1 MHFCLLWTRFF
12 LLKEHSACSSYP
24 LMQLIWLISLQ
35 PKSYQSLSPAV
46 MAVSLVFFFF
56 FCVYVPSPWVK
67 TAFPAH
73 LQSVHS
79 STLQFM
85 NSGRSLAHCQF
96 VASESGYRLCF
107 FTFLLS
113 CSPCVLHHCLLS
125 TLPPSLPTPLCLHCW
140 TPPLNICTFSF
151 VKWAFIRST
160 LSTGGV
166 QIFTI

>member
-1 MHFCLLWTRFF
+1 MIRICLSYALLPSLDSFFPAKRALSMFF
-12 LLKEHSACSSYP
+12 LPSYAIN
-24 LMQLIWLISLQ
+24 MIDITAAQI
-35 PKSYQSLSPAV
+35 LSITVTCCHGCVA
-46 MAVSLVFFFF
+46 SFFFF

-125 TLPPSLPTPLCLHCW
+125 TLPPSLPTPLCLHGW

-151 VKWAFIRST
+151 VK
-160 LSTGGV
+160 
-166 QIFTI
+166 